1 MSYDKFTCKDCAER
15 HLGCHDTCERYQKAK
30 NQRIAEREELRKTD
44 SIDKALR
51 RIKFGRK

>member
-1 MSYDKFTCKDCAER
+1 MGYKFTCKDCAER
-15 HLGCHDTCERYQKAK
+15 HFGCHDKCEQYQKAK
-30 NQRIAEREELRKTD
+30 NERLAEREELRKTD